1 MRNNQKQLAKA
12 KPGFAQPQGNTIS
25 YFEWV
30 AQLIAN
36 GFKVQKTKK
45 GILIYK

>member
-25 YFEWV
+25 Y
-30 AQLIAN
+30 LN
-36 GFKVQKTKK
+36 GW
-45 GILIYK
+45 LN